1 MGRGRERRTCIA
13 YTRYVSPPRDPTKRN
28 DSRPSSGDR
37 GRLRGSGCHTEF
49 AGLLQRRERGRV
61 AWIRGR
67 RQADSPRAHSRDRRS
82 CATPP
87 TMCRCRRSPIVPR
100 IGVAAYRLSRAR
112 DRSITDKLRFT
123 YVRYAHAART
133 DVDVGFGDVGLL
145 YARAHTHREPRVDT
159 VDETSASPRL
169 RGA

>member
-1 MGRGRERRTCIA
+1 MAIA
-13 YTRYVSPPRDPTKRN
+13 DDSAAPAVTLNSQVS
-28 DSRPSSGDR
+28 SSGESEGGWPGFEDDDR
-37 GRLRGSGCHTEF
+37 
-49 AGLLQRRERGRV
+49 Q
-61 AWIRGR
+61 
-67 RQADSPRAHSRDRRS
+67 DSSPQAHSRDRRS

-112 DRSITDKLRFT
+112 DRSITDKFRFT

-133 DVDVGFGDVGLL
+133 DVDVGLGDVGLL

-159 VDETSASPRL
+159 VDETRARA
-169 RGA
+169 RA